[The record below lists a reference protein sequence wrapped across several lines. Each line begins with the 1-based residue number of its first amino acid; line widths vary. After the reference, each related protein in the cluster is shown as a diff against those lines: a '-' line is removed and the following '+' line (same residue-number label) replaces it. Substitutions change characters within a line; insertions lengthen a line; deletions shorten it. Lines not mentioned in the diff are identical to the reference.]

1 MSVEQE
7 GLDDLSEVVSEST
20 ATLTE
25 RRWFVAMAGMLI
37 LMMGVIVFTGVTQML
52 HPMSDVET
60 IDATSLH
67 KSGEF
72 TENNLGV
79 TSQAGGEVTVRII
92 AQQYMFVPHCVTVPV
107 KTLIQFRLTSAD
119 VTHGFFVG
127 ETNTNAMVVPGF
139 VTTVRTS
146 FGKSGD
152 LEMPCDEFCGYGHH
166 GMAARVI
173 VVPKDTFDTMSSDER
188 MSCGPE

>member
-1 MSVEQE
+1 MSVEPE
-7 GLDDLSEVVSEST
+7 GLDDLSEVVSENT

-25 RRWFVAMAGMLI
+25 RRWFIAMAGMLI
-37 LMMGVIVFTGVTQML
+37 LMMGVVVFTGVTQML

-79 TSQAGGEVTVRII
+79 TSQANGEVTVRII

-107 KTLIQFRLTSAD
+107 KTPIRFRLTSAD

-139 VTTVRTS
+139 VTTVRAS

-173 VVPKDTFDTMSSDER
+173 VVPKETFERMSFDER
-188 MSCGPE
+188 MSCGAQ

>member
-1 MSVEQE
+1 
-7 GLDDLSEVVSEST
+7 
-20 ATLTE
+20 
-25 RRWFVAMAGMLI
+25 
-37 LMMGVIVFTGVTQML
+37 MMGVIVFTGVTQML

-79 TSQAGGEVTVRII
+79 TSDMGDEVTVRII
-92 AQQYMFVPHCVTVPV
+92 AQQYMFVPHCVRVPE
-107 KTLIQFRLTSAD
+107 KTSIRFRLTSAD

-146 FGKSGD
+146 FNKSGD
-152 LEMPCDEFCGYGHH
+152 LEMPCDEYCGYGHH

-173 VVPKDTFDTMSSDER
+173 VVPKETFEKLSSDER
-188 MSCGPE
+188 ISCGAE

>member
-1 MSVEQE
+1 MSVEREETNELPEIVPE
-7 GLDDLSEVVSEST
+7 GA

-25 RRWFVAMAGMLI
+25 RRWFIAMAGMLF
-37 LMMGVIVFTGVTQML
+37 LMMGVVVFTGVTQML

-79 TSQAGGEVTVRII
+79 TSQAGGAVTVRII

-107 KTLIQFRLTSAD
+107 KTPIRFRLTSAD

-139 VTTVRTS
+139 ITTVRTS

-152 LEMPCDEFCGYGHH
+152 LEMPCDEYCGYGHH

-173 VVPKDTFDTMSSDER
+173 VVPKETFDKMSPDER
-188 MSCGPE
+188 MSCGTQ

>member
-1 MSVEQE
+1 MSAEPARDN
-7 GLDDLSEVVSEST
+7 LSDLISEST

-25 RRWFVAMAGMLI
+25 RRWFFVMAAMLALMLGI
-37 LMMGVIVFTGVTQML
+37 IVFTGVTQML
-52 HPMSDVET
+52 HPLSDVET

-67 KSGEF
+67 ERGEF

-79 TSQAGGEVTVRII
+79 SLQSNGGITVRII
-92 AQQYMFVPHCVTVPV
+92 AQQYMFVPHCINVPAA
-107 KTLIQFRLTSAD
+107 TPIQFRLTSAD

-139 VTTVRTS
+139 VTTVRTA
-146 FGKSGD
+146 FRHSGD
-152 LEMPCDEFCGYGHH
+152 LEMPCDEYCGFGHH

-173 VVPKDTFDTMSSDER
+173 VVPKQTFDKLTFDER
-188 MSCGPE
+188 NSCEAR